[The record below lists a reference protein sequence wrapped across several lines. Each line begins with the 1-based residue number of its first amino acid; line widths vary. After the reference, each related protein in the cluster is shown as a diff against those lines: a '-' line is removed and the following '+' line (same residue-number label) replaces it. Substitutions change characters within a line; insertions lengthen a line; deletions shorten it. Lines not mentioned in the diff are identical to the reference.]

1 MRNGYVRFLVSQ
13 SNGDPDKGNAVSCPA
28 KRSEAIGAVMAHCMR
43 AYPYQIAMAYF
54 PHAGTLI
61 ASDDYALVE
70 TMPGGWRYM
79 LAMGWSGSTVLIKP
93 KANQSGLFY
102 FYEVDGDDS
111 WPLPEDILTQ
121 KRSLTSLVNAIL
133 AVPAIHDASPCVY
146 VDQWTGEVMVTQL
159 SDPAATLA
167 AMIGRQ
173 SVGQVNVWQLE
184 TLNAPLVF
192 EGGNT

>member
-13 SNGDPDKGNAVSCPA
+13 SNGDVDKGNQVACPA

-54 PHAGTLI
+54 PHAGTLV

-70 TMPGGWRYM
+70 SMPGGWRYQ
-79 LAMGWSGSTVLIKP
+79 LAVACNGTSVVIKP

-102 FYEVDGDDS
+102 FYEVDGADS

-121 KRSLTSLVNAIL
+121 KRSLTSLVNSIL

-146 VDQWTGEVMVTQL
+146 VDQWTGEVFVFGL
-159 SDPAATLA
+159 NDPAATLA
-167 AMIGRQ
+167 AFIDRQ
-173 SVGQVNVWQLE
+173 SVGQVNVWQLA